1 MRCKKILIIPDRAEL
16 SSYTKLADRLNLGFE
31 YNDFFIPKLLDD
43 TEQLDAVIAE
53 YEQMSGM
60 PGYCTLHGAFLD
72 VTVFSD
78 DSLIARASDYRVE
91 QSLTIA
97 KRLGVEGVVF
107 HTNYIANFK
116 TDSYRD
122 SFVKKNAVYWS
133 EKLLKYPDIQIY
145 MENMFDDTPEL
156 LAGLAEEL
164 KGYNN
169 FGVCFDYAH
178 AHVFGNPDEIGLWV
192 QTLAPYVKHLH
203 INDNDFGQDLHL
215 SVGDGKIDWKM
226 FKNYYENYFP
236 EATVLIEVNGM
247 EKIRKSLDFLESL

>member
-1 MRCKKILIIPDRAEL
+1 M
-16 SSYTKLADRLNLGFE
+16 
-31 YNDFFIPKLLDD
+31 
-43 TEQLDAVIAE
+43 
-53 YEQMSGM
+53 
-60 PGYCTLHGAFLD
+60 
-72 VTVFSD
+72 
-78 DSLIARASDYRVE
+78 
-91 QSLTIA
+91 
-97 KRLGVEGVVF
+97 
-107 HTNYIANFK
+107 
-116 TDSYRD
+116 
-122 SFVKKNAVYWS
+122 KKNAVYWS

-164 KGYNN
+164 KGYKN
-169 FGVCFDYAH
+169 FGACFDYAH

>member
-1 MRCKKILIIPDRAEL
+1 MNRSWLIIPEYERLEESAALAEE
-16 SSYTKLADRLNLGFE
+16 YGAAFE

-43 TEQLDAVIAE
+43 TEQLDAVIAG

-78 DSLIARASDYRVE
+78 DLLIARASDYRVE

-97 KRLGVEGVVF
+97 KRLGAKGVVF

-133 EKLLKYPDIQIY
+133 EKLL
-145 MENMFDDTPEL
+145 
-156 LAGLAEEL
+156 
-164 KGYNN
+164 
-169 FGVCFDYAH
+169 
-178 AHVFGNPDEIGLWV
+178 
-192 QTLAPYVKHLH
+192 
-203 INDNDFGQDLHL
+203 
-215 SVGDGKIDWKM
+215 
-226 FKNYYENYFP
+226 
-236 EATVLIEVNGM
+236 
-247 EKIRKSLDFLESL
+247 

>member
-1 MRCKKILIIPDRAEL
+1 MGDFLIVSLAEEL
-16 SSYTKLADRLNLGFE
+16 QAYEDLAQEYQVGFE
-31 YNDFFIPKLLDD
+31 INDFYDPLVFEDKKRREDIIQKYQKAGIPAGS
-43 TEQLDAVIAE
+43 T
-53 YEQMSGM
+53 M
-60 PGYCTLHGAFLD
+60 HGAFYD
-72 VTVFSD
+72 VSVFSYD
-78 DSLIARASDYRVE
+78 PQIREISKLRMRQSMEIAQELSV
-91 QSLTIA
+91 
-97 KRLGVEGVVF
+97 KGVVF
-107 HTNYIANFK
+107 HTNWNPMLSNIVYDDQVVDG
-116 TDSYRD
+116 TCT
-122 SFVKKNAVYWS
+122 FVR
-133 EKLLKYPDIQIY
+133 ELLEAYPEIQIY

-164 KGYNN
+164 KGYKN

>member
-16 SSYTKLADRLNLGFE
+16 SSYTKLADRQDLGFE

-43 TEQLDAVIAE
+43 TEQLDTVIAE

-78 DSLIARASDYRVE
+78 DSLVARASDYRVE

-97 KRLGVEGVVF
+97 KRLGAKGVVF

-133 EKLLKYPDIQIY
+133 GKLLKYPDIQIY
-145 MENMFDDTPEL
+145 MENMFDKL
-156 LAGLAEEL
+156 GLTARTYHKIL
-164 KGYNN
+164 KVARTIADLDGCEN
-169 FGVCFDYAH
+169 
-178 AHVFGNPDEIGLWV
+178 IK
-192 QTLAPYVKHLH
+192 TKHLNEAICYRS
-203 INDNDFGQDLHL
+203 IN
-215 SVGDGKIDWKM
+215 
-226 FKNYYENYFP
+226 
-236 EATVLIEVNGM
+236 
-247 EKIRKSLDFLESL
+247 EKFWGGAVS

>member
-1 MRCKKILIIPDRAEL
+1 MFEDKKRREDIIQKYQKA
-16 SSYTKLADRLNLGFE
+16 G
-31 YNDFFIPKLLDD
+31 IPAGS
-43 TEQLDAVIAE
+43 T
-53 YEQMSGM
+53 M
-60 PGYCTLHGAFLD
+60 HGAFYD
-72 VTVFSD
+72 VSVFSYD
-78 DSLIARASDYRVE
+78 PQIREISKLRMRQSMEIAQELSV
-91 QSLTIA
+91 
-97 KRLGVEGVVF
+97 KGVVF
-107 HTNYIANFK
+107 HTNWNPMLSNIVYDDQVVDG
-116 TDSYRD
+116 TCT
-122 SFVKKNAVYWS
+122 FVR
-133 EKLLKYPDIQIY
+133 ELLEAYPEIQIY

-164 KGYNN
+164 KGYKN

-247 EKIRKSLDFLESL
+247 ERSVNHWIFWKVYDGGRGDWKIKS

>member
-1 MRCKKILIIPDRAEL
+1 MP
-16 SSYTKLADRLNLGFE
+16 
-31 YNDFFIPKLLDD
+31 
-43 TEQLDAVIAE
+43 
-53 YEQMSGM
+53 GM

-97 KRLGVEGVVF
+97 KRLGAKGVVF

-164 KGYNN
+164 KGYKN

-192 QTLAPYVKHLH
+192 RTLAPYVKHLH
-203 INDNDFGQDLHL
+203 INDNDFRQDLHL
-215 SVGDGKIDWKM
+215 AVGDGKIDWKL

-236 EATVLIEVNGM
+236 DATVLIEVNSM